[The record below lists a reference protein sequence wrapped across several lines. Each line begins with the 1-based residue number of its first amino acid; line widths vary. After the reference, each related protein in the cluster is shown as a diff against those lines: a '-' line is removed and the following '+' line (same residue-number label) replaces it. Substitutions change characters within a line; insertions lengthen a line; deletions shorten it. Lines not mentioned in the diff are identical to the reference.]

1 MARVTVEDC
10 IEKVT
15 NRFELVMLA
24 SQRARQLSSGAAETV
39 ERDNDKGPVI
49 ALREIAES
57 TLELSELEDSLVR
70 GLQKQIF
77 FEDDFDEESEVQI
90 EPRIASDAGDSSGE
104 DDDGGEG
111 EDGAA
116 GDGAAED

>member
-10 IEKVT
+10 IEKVA

-24 SQRARQLSSGAAETV
+24 SQRARQLSSGAVETV
-39 ERDNDKGPVI
+39 ERDNDKAPVI
-49 ALREIAES
+49 ALREIADS

-77 FEDDFDEESEVQI
+77 FEDDFNESEEVVI
-90 EPRIASDAGDSSGE
+90 EPRIASDAGDSGSA
-104 DDDGGEG
+104 DDGAEAGTDGE
-111 EDGAA
+111 A
-116 GDGAAED
+116 AAEE